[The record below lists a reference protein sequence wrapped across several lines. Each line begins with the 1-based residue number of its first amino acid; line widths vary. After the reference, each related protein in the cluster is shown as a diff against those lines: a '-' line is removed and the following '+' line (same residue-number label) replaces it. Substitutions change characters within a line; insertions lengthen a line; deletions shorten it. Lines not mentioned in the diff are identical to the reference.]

1 MGVPGFPWVRE
12 SAYLLWGNL
21 NTDLRDGFVWFDR
34 LPTFEAI
41 ETFTPRVA
49 VSGFAD
55 GVVQWNTPQGVFWMP
70 PSEGPVALRDML
82 GNIEKETYSYKGQ
95 TVKPG
100 QIVLDCGAH
109 LGSFVRFALN
119 KGAATVIAIEPS
131 ALKVACLRKTFAS
144 EVALGRVRVEQVGVW
159 SKEDKLWLAGDPSL
173 VNSVL
178 EGRPGVG
185 HGEWVRTLPI
195 DQLVK
200 ELNLPRVDFIKMDIE
215 GAETEALKGA
225 YQTIKKFHPFLAI
238 GTEHTADWAANTR
251 SVISVIQGTG
261 VEYRL
266 GFGRYGSLPR
276 KPAAPM
282 EVFFY

>member
-1 MGVPGFPWVRE
+1 MRKNQTNSLTDLPLSAARLDRRRKRLWDGDRGFVRSSLIASFLRGGLATLGVGFLFLFLTSGSFRMGVPGFPWLRE
-12 SAYLLWGNL
+12 AAYLLLGNL

-82 GNIEKETYSYKGQ
+82 GNIEKEIYSYKGQ

-144 EVALGRVRVEQVGVW
+144 EVALGRVRVEQVAVW

-200 ELNLPRVDFIKMDIE
+200 VTCL
-215 GAETEALKGA
+215 A
-225 YQTIKKFHPFLAI
+225 FLV
-238 GTEHTADWAANTR
+238 R
-251 SVISVIQGTG
+251 S
-261 VEYRL
+261 
-266 GFGRYGSLPR
+266 
-276 KPAAPM
+276 
-282 EVFFY
+282 